1 MSSQVSE
8 SGYDT
13 VPEALEI
20 VRQPADGVIST
31 TIPRALPG
39 LACIP
44 IDRGPSFFP
53 LMTLALIG
61 ICSVV
66 MGAVVLLAR
75 HRSWSD
81 TQQALA
87 EWDEACL
94 LGRESPVDFQR
105 WVTGTPAYRGSA
117 PGPGQYLAISEL
129 KTFGEVTLA
138 EALVTLGKPDS
149 SCLDYG
155 LLPGR
160 KAVIWLEAL
169 LDGGQI
175 EAYAVLPP
183 GAERVELDT
192 PLHTLRCYTP
202 GEAYHLRGTGPWRGF
217 SPIAAYRYCRT
228 SSTLTPP

>member
-1 MSSQVSE
+1 MSPQVSE

-13 VPEALEI
+13 VPGAAEI
-20 VRQPADGVIST
+20 VSPPADGVTS
-31 TIPRALPG
+31 IPILRALPG

-53 LMTLALIG
+53 LMTLALIA
-61 ICSVV
+61 ICSLVV
-66 MGAVVLLAR
+66 GAVVLLA
-75 HRSWSD
+75 HQRSWSS
-81 TQQALA
+81 TERALA
-87 EWDEACL
+87 EWDQACL
-94 LGRESPVDFQR
+94 LGRDSAFDFRQ

-117 PGPGQYLAISEL
+117 PGPGQYLAMSEL
-129 KTFGEVTLA
+129 QTFGEVTLA
-138 EALVTLGKPDS
+138 EALVTLGEPDS

-160 KAVIWLEAL
+160 KAIIWLKAL
-169 LDGGQI
+169 LAGGQI

-183 GAERVELDT
+183 DTKRVELDT

-202 GEAYHLRGTGPWRGF
+202 GETYHLRGMGPWRGF
-217 SPIAAYRYCRT
+217 SPITAYRYCRT